1 MIKIKAL
8 EDNLDKE
15 DDWRV
20 INFTEEA
27 PHSNDKFLYNGD
39 LFYLNSVKPVKRFT
53 GQIDAEGN
61 EIYEGDILEPT
72 FDDANFNHFSY
83 PVVKWNGE
91 RYVFQLVSKCDI
103 FLAPKMINTSQTI
116 QGDYEIDHIH
126 KVRYEALT
134 PEVSRQ
140 YVVCGNNLED
150 DDY

>member
-8 EDNLDKE
+8 ADNFNKD
-15 DDWRV
+15 DDWKI
-20 INFTEEA
+20 INSTKEA
-27 PHSNDKFLYNGD
+27 PRIDDEFLYNGT
-39 LFYLNSVKPVKRFT
+39 LFYLNSVKRFT

-72 FDDANFNHFSY
+72 FDDANFNQFSY

-91 RYVFQLVSKCDI
+91 RSAFQLVSKCDI

-134 PEVSRQ
+134 PEVARQ
-140 YVVCGNNLED
+140 YIVCGNSFIDDED
-150 DDY
+150 

>member
-8 EDNLDKE
+8 EDILDKE
-15 DDWRV
+15 DNWRV

-27 PHSNDKFLYNGD
+27 PRIDDEFLYNGG
-39 LFYLNSVKPVKRFT
+39 LFYLNSIKRFT

-61 EIYEGDILEPT
+61 DIYENDILKPV
-72 FDDANFNHFSY
+72 FKDNSNCFSN
-83 PVVKWNGE
+83 PVVKWNAD
-91 RYVFQLVSKCDI
+91 RSAFQLVSHCDLI
-103 FLAPKMINTSQTI
+103 LAPKMINTSQTI

-140 YVVCGNNLED
+140 YVVCGNSFIDDED
-150 DDY
+150 